1 MEEVQGITPQS
12 VEIDNSDLTDMIMY
26 AEGVDPAEVIR
37 FVNTEPQPNEDVV
50 ESMAVTGASNM
61 SEVVQAT
68 AAVVEEMPGISVD
81 DIIPTLPEP
90 EVTLEPV
97 PEEVIL
103 TTLPENSA
111 TLKINEFTSR
121 FNGAVWALKAN
132 ELDVVLAGCGGI
144 GSWTGFVLSRLGLRS
159 IILYDDD
166 VVDSSNISGQL
177 FKIADRNQYKVTA
190 LKQMMQSYSG
200 VWNITTIN
208 QKFTSNSA
216 PHKIMICGFDNM
228 SARKTF
234 FNVWYDNLRKQSKTE
249 GFNPKEYIFI
259 DGRLAAEELQVF
271 CLRGDDKYFIKKYA
285 EEYLFSDEEAEP
297 TVCSYKQTSFM
308 SNMIAGIINNLF
320 VNYITN
326 LCDVPLERELPF
338 LTTYQADYMIF
349 NTVH

>member
-1 MEEVQGITPQS
+1 MAETQEITNIEVSVDDFMDLLDVTEEVQ
-12 VEIDNSDLTDMIMY
+12 NNL
-26 AEGVDPAEVIR
+26 
-37 FVNTEPQPNEDVV
+37 
-50 ESMAVTGASNM
+50 
-61 SEVVQAT
+61 
-68 AAVVEEMPGISVD
+68 VEERNILVEEAVSAALENM
-81 DIIPTLPEP
+81 IPPIPEP
-90 EVTLEPV
+90 EAVEEYERPEREAELEVTLEPV
-97 PEEVIL
+97 SEEVIL
-103 TTLPENSA
+103 ATLPENSA

-121 FNGAVWALKAN
+121 FNGAVWASKAN

-190 LKQMMQSYSG
+190 LRQMMQSYSG

-234 FNVWYDNLRKQSKTE
+234 FNVWYDNLIKQSKTE
-249 GFNPKEYIFI
+249 GFDPKEYIFI

-285 EEYLFSDEEAEP
+285 EEYLFNDEEAEP

-308 SNMIAGIINNLF
+308 ANMIAGIINNLF

>member
-1 MEEVQGITPQS
+1 MEETQEITNIEVSVDDFMDLLDVTEEVQS
-12 VEIDNSDLTDMIMY
+12 NLVEERNILVEEAVSAALEDMI
-26 AEGVDPAEVIR
+26 P
-37 FVNTEPQPNEDVV
+37 
-50 ESMAVTGASNM
+50 SM
-61 SEVVQAT
+61 
-68 AAVVEEMPGISVD
+68 
-81 DIIPTLPEP
+81 PEP
-90 EVTLEPV
+90 EIILEPV
-97 PEEVIL
+97 PEEVIPER
-103 TTLPENSA
+103 LPENSP

-132 ELDVVLAGCGGI
+132 ELDVILAGCGGI
-144 GSWTGFVLSRLGLRS
+144 GSWTGFVLSRLGLHS
-159 IILYDDD
+159 ITLYDDD

-177 FKIADRNQYKVTA
+177 FKIADRGQYKVNA
-190 LKQMMQSYSG
+190 LKQMIQNYSG
-200 VWNITTIN
+200 VWNINTIN
-208 QKFTSNSA
+208 QRFTSMSA

-228 SARKTF
+228 AARKTF

-249 GFNPKEYIFI
+249 GFDPKEYIFI

>member
-1 MEEVQGITPQS
+1 MEETQEITNIEVSVDDFMDLLDVTEEVQS
-12 VEIDNSDLTDMIMY
+12 NLVEERNILVEEAVSATLEDMI
-26 AEGVDPAEVIR
+26 P
-37 FVNTEPQPNEDVV
+37 
-50 ESMAVTGASNM
+50 SM
-61 SEVVQAT
+61 
-68 AAVVEEMPGISVD
+68 
-81 DIIPTLPEP
+81 PEP
-90 EVTLEPV
+90 EIILEPV
-97 PEEVIL
+97 PEEVIPK
-103 TTLPENSA
+103 TLPENSA

-144 GSWTGFVLSRLGLRS
+144 GSWTGFVLSRLGLHS
-159 IILYDDD
+159 ITLYDDD
-166 VVDSSNISGQL
+166 IVDSSNISGQL
-177 FKIADRNQYKVTA
+177 FKIADRNQYKVSA
-190 LKQMMQSYSG
+190 LKQMIQNYSG
-200 VWNITTIN
+200 IWNINTIN
-208 QKFTSNSA
+208 QKFTSRSA

-228 SARKTF
+228 LARKTF

-249 GFNPKEYIFI
+249 GFDPKEYIFI

>member
-26 AEGVDPAEVIR
+26 AEGIDPAEVRR
-37 FVNTEPQPNEDVV
+37 FVNTEPQPNEDII
-50 ESMAVTGASNM
+50 ESTAVTGTSNM

-81 DIIPTLPEP
+81 NIIPTLPES
-90 EVTLEPV
+90 EIILESV
-97 PEEVIL
+97 PEEVIPER
-103 TTLPENSA
+103 LPENSP

-121 FNGAVWALKAN
+121 FNGAVWASKAN

-190 LKQMMQSYSG
+190 LRQMMQSYSG

-208 QKFTSNSA
+208 QKFTSSSA

-234 FNVWYDNLRKQSKTE
+234 FNAWYDNLRNQSKTE